1 MGCHGNHAFSH
12 SKNKCFRTKFSQ
24 IGGGGSNEQ
33 YCTHKNCPE
42 GCMVDQ
48 IRSQGNCNFYL
59 PLFSLIHD
67 LDLIKKTDSKLFQ
80 MP

>member
-12 SKNKCFRTKFSQ
+12 SKNKCFRTNVSQ
-24 IGGGGSNEQ
+24 IGGQMNNMA
-33 YCTHKNCPE
+33 HMRNCPE

-48 IRSQGNCNFYL
+48 IRSRGNCNFYL

-67 LDLIKKTDSKLFQ
+67 LDLLKKTD
-80 MP
+80 